1 MGSLRVLCYDQPE
14 GDQEEKEGEKLGA
27 PPIIPVRSVSGVD

>member
-1 MGSLRVLCYDQPE
+1 MGSLRVLCYGQPE

-27 PPIIPVRSVSGVD
+27 PAIIPVRNGGGVD